1 MDAVGMGDFA
11 QHPFGEYHLV
21 GRVQGVDGQEL
32 DLLLNHL
39 TSVGDEVTDLGMG
52 VLHRATDGNEVCERL
67 RAHVLPLREGPGLVV
82 AALGLDGE

>member
-1 MDAVGMGDFA
+1 MNAIGMGNFA
-11 QHPFGEYHLV
+11 QHPFGEHHLV

-39 TSVGDEVTDLGMG
+39 TSVGNEVTDLGMG
-52 VLHRATDGNEVCERL
+52 VLHRGADGNEVCECL
-67 RAHVLPLREGPGLVV
+67 RAHVLPLREGTGLVV